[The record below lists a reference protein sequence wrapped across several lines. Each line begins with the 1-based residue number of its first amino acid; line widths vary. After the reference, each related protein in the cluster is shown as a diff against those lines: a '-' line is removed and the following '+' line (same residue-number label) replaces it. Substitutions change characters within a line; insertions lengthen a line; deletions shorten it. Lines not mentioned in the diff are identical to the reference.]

1 MRKIFV
7 VMLVVFATVSL
18 AGAAPAYAQESGTV
32 EMEREFVALL
42 NDLRASKGLPAL
54 ALHEDLVGKARRWSG
69 TMAAEGDIWHSDL
82 REGITAP
89 WRRLGEN
96 VGMGG
101 SVRGLHDA
109 LVASP
114 SHYENLIDPG
124 FNYVGLGVVVD
135 TEGTIFVSQEFMELA
150 QAPAPTPVPSLP
162 EAEATNSSGEP
173 GTAVSFQ
180 LTDPVSVPTPAAVK
194 GDARRSAAPI
204 SSPDQRQADNSRDD
218 GAATASGDGTRALA
232 MRPVLSTTP
241 AQFLAL
247 AAAVLLAAVASGLRS
262 IAACRVAR
270 ATHGR

>member
-7 VMLVVFATVSL
+7 AMLVVFATVSL
-18 AGAAPAYAQESGTV
+18 AGAAPANAQESGTV

-42 NDLRASKGLPAL
+42 NDLRASKGLPVL
-54 ALHEDLVGKARRWSG
+54 ALHDELVGKARRWSG

-96 VGMGG
+96 VGMGS
-101 SVRGLHDA
+101 SVRSLHDA

-114 SHYENLIDPG
+114 SHYENLVDPG

-135 TEGTIFVSQEFMELA
+135 AEGTIFVSQEFMELA
-150 QAPAPTPVPSLP
+150 PAPAPTPVPSLP
-162 EAEATNSSGEP
+162 ESEATTRSGEP
-173 GTAVSFQ
+173 GTAVSVQ

-204 SSPDQRQADNSRDD
+204 SSPDHALAGNSKDE
-218 GAATASGDGTRALA
+218 AASASGDGTRALA
-232 MRPVLSTTP
+232 MRPVSSTTP
-241 AQFLAL
+241 AQFLVL
-247 AAAVLLAAVASGLRS
+247 AAAILLALVAAGLRS
-262 IAACRVAR
+262 AAARRVAR
-270 ATHGR
+270 ATH